1 MLKHL
6 AIITKTAYQKEVL
19 SIDEKIK
26 EIFIDEYGLGRV
38 LVKLMWQRHEK
49 LQLSFTIWF

>member
-6 AIITKTAYQKEVL
+6 AIITKTVCQQEVL

-26 EIFIDEYGLGRV
+26 KIFIDEYGLGRV
-38 LVKLMWQRHEK
+38 QVVLMWQRHEK